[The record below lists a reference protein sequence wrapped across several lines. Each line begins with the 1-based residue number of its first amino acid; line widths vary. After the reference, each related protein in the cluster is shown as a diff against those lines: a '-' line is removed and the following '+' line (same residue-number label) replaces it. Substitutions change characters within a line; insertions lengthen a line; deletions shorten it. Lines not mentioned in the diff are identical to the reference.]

1 MNAYLFPIKQA
12 IITFPILAL
21 ALTVPFLIVQYRKY
35 GYVNKLRSTILYS
48 LLLYAITAYYLV
60 ILPLPKLLDN
70 CAAYGSFWSYVQW
83 RPFTF
88 VSDIGRET
96 SFAWNSFSSY
106 IQLLKERSF
115 LQVLFNVV
123 LTIPLGIYLRYYF
136 RCSFKGALF
145 LSLGVSLFFELTQV
159 TGLYGIYTC
168 PYRLFDVDDLMLNTT
183 GGIIGFLI
191 APIVYTFLPRSE
203 KLDDKVNL
211 SELKVGFIRRSIA
224 FAIDLFVLTIV
235 SAVMSLLLSGA
246 TLITYQLTSGTL
258 DASASRLLS
267 AGLAVLLYFVLIPAV
282 CGGRTLGKWI
292 TRIHVVEDARRS
304 DAKFIT
310 WRGLLK
316 RYGLLY
322 FGVFGLLDVM
332 NMIAKFG
339 EITMEASIGIL
350 FLQFLL
356 MLGLFVHAIISMVK
370 GDKLLFYER
379 LSGTRNVVTVGE
391 RDARKEADHNVEPS
405 VEDGLEDESEQPSA
419 IASALLAERE
429 EADAVRSTVG
439 EASAAPRSK
448 LPEQPEEESEPSV
461 ETVPNEHEAQQP
473 THETG
478 GKTYTLGEMVPELDE
493 SPRSNV
499 TSEEVE
505 REMERLRAKLAELEK
520 REKEGK
526 D

>member
-12 IITFPILAL
+12 IITFPFLAL

-70 CAAYGSFWSYVQW
+70 CEAYGSFWSYMQW
-83 RPFTF
+83 QPFTF

-106 IQLLKERSF
+106 TQLLKERSF
-115 LQVLFNVV
+115 LQVLFNMV

-136 RCSFKGALF
+136 RCSFRATLF

-203 KLDDKVNL
+203 KLDEKVNL
-211 SELKVGFIRRSIA
+211 SELRVGFIRRSIA
-224 FAIDLFVLTIV
+224 FAIDLFVMTIV
-235 SAVMSLLLSGA
+235 TAIMSLLLSGA
-246 TLITYQLTSGTL
+246 TLLTYQLTSGTL

-267 AGLAVLLYFVLIPAV
+267 AGLAMLLYFVLIPAV

-292 TRIHVVEDARRS
+292 TRIHIVEDVRQS
-304 DAKFIT
+304 DARHVT

-322 FGVFGLLDVM
+322 FVYGLLDVM
-332 NMIAKFG
+332 NMIAQFG
-339 EITMEASIGIL
+339 EITMQASIGIL

-356 MLGLFVHAIISMVK
+356 ILGIFVHVIISMVK

-379 LSGTRNVVTVGE
+379 LSGTRNVVTEGE
-391 RDARKEADHNVEPS
+391 REARTEAEHKMEASVIGRQEEESDQPS
-405 VEDGLEDESEQPSA
+405 V
-419 IASALLAERE
+419 ITSALLAQRKDVE
-429 EADAVRSTVG
+429 VVHSSVG
-439 EASAAPRSK
+439 EASQSPRSK
-448 LPEQPEEESEPSV
+448 LTEQSEQQSEPAV
-461 ETVPNEHEAQQP
+461 EAVPYEHEEQQP
-473 THETG
+473 SHETG
-478 GKTYTLGEMVPELDE
+478 RKTYTLGEMVPELDE
-493 SPRSNV
+493 LPRSNI

-505 REMERLRAKLAELEK
+505 REVERLRAKVALLEK